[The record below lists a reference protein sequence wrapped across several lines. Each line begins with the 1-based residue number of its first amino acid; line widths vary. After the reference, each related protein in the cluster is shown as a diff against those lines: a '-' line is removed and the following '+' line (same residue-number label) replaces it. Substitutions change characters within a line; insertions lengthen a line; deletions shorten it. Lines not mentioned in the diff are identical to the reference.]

1 MSEWVDGWVSEWVDG
16 SVIEWMVALGQVLT
30 LPWWGQSSEVV
41 PVPSYLWWDKCWL
54 YPGGGRAQNWS
65 CTSILALGQVLT
77 LPWWWQSSEV
87 VLYLLTCFGT
97 SADSTLVVAELRSSP
112 CTSLLALGQVLT
124 LPWWWQSSEMVPVPP
139 YLCQDKC
146 LLYPGGGRAHKWSL
160 YLPTCAGTSA
170 DSTLVVAELRSGPC
184 TFLLPLGQVLTLLLW
199 WQSS

>member
-1 MSEWVDGWVSEWVDG
+1 M
-16 SVIEWMVALGQVLT
+16 LT
-30 LPWWGQSSEVV
+30 LPWWWQSSEVV
-41 PVPSYLWWDKCWL
+41 LYLPTCFGTSADSTL
-54 YPGGGRAQNWS
+54 VVAELRSSP
-65 CTSILALGQVLT
+65 CTSLLALGQVLT

-87 VLYLLTCFGT
+87 VLYLPTCFGT

-170 DSTLVVAELRSGPC
+170 DSTLVVA
-184 TFLLPLGQVLTLLLW
+184 
-199 WQSS
+199 